1 MDWEFEGGAVAM
13 ADFRTSPTVG
23 RDPEGNSNFRLGVRF
38 GLTSELAMY
47 LYTYC
52 TGNDVITW
60 LLWMDRSPDEAR
72 RSQGGSAVSWSMNW
86 PFGSCELE
94 IGFGYLSTVQ
104 YMTRT
109 DRWSRVMMLYLN
121 WIETVRSKQE
131 PKWSD
136 HCNSFDRG
144 SDSSVRPQSLKLI
157 ILQSLIVGSN
167 FIKFNFLTIIIIII
181 PSSLGPIQTNPQI
194 SRWALQDS
202 ITSVLP
208 CPMGLNTNSHK
219 PRTRWSWSST

>member
-1 MDWEFEGGAVAM
+1 MIGPCSQSIDLKKLRGPKLDFFRRDFLAWGRDHSLSGFLWACGSMDWEFEGGAVAM

-144 SDSSVRPQSLKLI
+144 SDSSVRPQSLKLT
-157 ILQSLIVGSN
+157 IL
-167 FIKFNFLTIIIIII
+167 
-181 PSSLGPIQTNPQI
+181 
-194 SRWALQDS
+194 
-202 ITSVLP
+202 
-208 CPMGLNTNSHK
+208 
-219 PRTRWSWSST
+219 